1 MSAAPTGWRNV
12 RGVPQL
18 PARAVDGHKGNY
30 GTVLVVA
37 GSATMLGAAVLTAT
51 AALRGGAGLVQ
62 VALPKPLQ
70 SLLPLAVPCAT
81 TLGRGQELRKAL
93 ARAAAVV
100 VGPGLGLGPVTR
112 RLVAQVLQAASG
124 PVVVDADALHVL
136 APLPASSRTAG
147 RRRLGPNVVLTPHP
161 GEAGRLLGIPAS
173 EVQHDRGAAL
183 AGLCE
188 RSGAVVVLK
197 GHGTLVGAAGR
208 CFVNQTGNP
217 GMATGGS
224 GDVLAGLLAALLAQG
239 LAPFDAARLA
249 VHVHGRAGDRLAR
262 RIGQA
267 GLLASDLPLAI
278 AEELR

>member
-112 RLVAQVLQAASG
+112 RGRWSSMRMRCTCWRRCRRVRG
-124 PVVVDADALHVL
+124 PL
-136 APLPASSRTAG
+136 
-147 RRRLGPNVVLTPHP
+147 
-161 GEAGRLLGIPAS
+161 
-173 EVQHDRGAAL
+173 
-183 AGLCE
+183 
-188 RSGAVVVLK
+188 
-197 GHGTLVGAAGR
+197 GAAG
-208 CFVNQTGNP
+208 
-217 GMATGGS
+217 S
-224 GDVLAGLLAALLAQG
+224 G
-239 LAPFDAARLA
+239 RT
-249 VHVHGRAGDRLAR
+249 
-262 RIGQA
+262 
-267 GLLASDLPLAI
+267 SC
-278 AEELR
+278 